1 MHLGIDYGAKLAGTT
16 AICYEQAGR
25 LQIVQSEN
33 KNPPTDTFTSRGT
46 LSNPS
51 KIYIF
56 CYFLVITESSTSSSI
71 ASLTSVSSPFSTSFS

>member
-33 KNPPTDTFTSRGT
+33 KNPPTDTFTSRGNT
-46 LSNPS
+46 
-51 KIYIF
+51 F
-56 CYFLVITESSTSSSI
+56 
-71 ASLTSVSSPFSTSFS
+71 